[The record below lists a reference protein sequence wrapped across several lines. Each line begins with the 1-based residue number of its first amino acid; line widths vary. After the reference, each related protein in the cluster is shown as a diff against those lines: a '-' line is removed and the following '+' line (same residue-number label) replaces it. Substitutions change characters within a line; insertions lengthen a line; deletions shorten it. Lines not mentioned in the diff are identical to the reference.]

1 MSLSLA
7 VFNTINSL
15 IPPRPF
21 FSIRRWFLNRA
32 GLQIGVG
39 TQISNCVKVYDR
51 YLEVGK
57 HTWIGPEV
65 TFFTTCNGRV
75 QIGSNVDI
83 APACKFFA
91 GTHRLGTSARRAGTG
106 TGGEIVI
113 GDGCWIGGASTLLPD
128 VRIGRGSIVAAG
140 SVVVAGNYAPNVL
153 LAGNPARIV
162 KTYEAVADDNG
173 DPLPNRAIVNT

>member
-1 MSLSLA
+1 
-7 VFNTINSL
+7 
-15 IPPRPF
+15 
-21 FSIRRWFLNRA
+21 
-32 GLQIGVG
+32 
-39 TQISNCVKVYDR
+39 
-51 YLEVGK
+51 
-57 HTWIGPEV
+57 
-65 TFFTTCNGRV
+65 
-75 QIGSNVDI
+75 
-83 APACKFFA
+83 
-91 GTHRLGTSARRAGTG
+91 
-106 TGGEIVI
+106 VI